1 MVSSIKAH
9 RRSVCRSN
17 LSDINNR
24 LVASASVAMATFNGA
39 AHLEPQLASI
49 LAQSRLP
56 SELVMS
62 DDGSD
67 DGTRAQLERFA
78 AVAPFPVRMLH
89 GPERLGVTR
98 NFGRALTV
106 VTAS

>member
-1 MVSSIKAH
+1 M
-9 RRSVCRSN
+9 
-17 LSDINNR
+17 NNR
-24 LVASASVAMATFNGA
+24 LVASISVAMATFNGA
-39 AHLEPQLASI
+39 AHLEPQWASI